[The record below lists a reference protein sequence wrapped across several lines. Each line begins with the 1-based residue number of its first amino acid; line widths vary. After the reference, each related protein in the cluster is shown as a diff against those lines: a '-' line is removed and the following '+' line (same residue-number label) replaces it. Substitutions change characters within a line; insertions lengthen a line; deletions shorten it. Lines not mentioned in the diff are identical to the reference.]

1 MGKLCEVIAVEGE
14 LEAANKKI
22 LEETKSTFKNKA
34 SHFVGFL
41 KRYEPFDDEEKA
53 REAAEEAKS
62 IDTTVNAK
70 LDYMFDHFV
79 RYLDA
84 VAQKE
89 ATNQIAK
96 DDVIINGVKIL
107 ENVPATVL
115 LGLETKLRLL
125 KDVLNDIPTN
135 QPGVEWQLDPSMGS
149 NVYKRVRDEESFR
162 TRKEPKS
169 TVLYEATKE
178 HPAQIEKWN
187 ENVNIGKYITTHWS
201 GMLTP
206 AQKSELLGRLD
217 TLSRA
222 VKQARQRANTAN
234 VVDIH
239 VGEKIVKFIMNGE

>member
-34 SHFVGFL
+34 ILFTGAL
-41 KRYEPFDDEEKA
+41 KRYEPFDEEERARETVEEEK
-53 REAAEEAKS
+53 K

-70 LDYMFDHFV
+70 LDYMFRHFI

-96 DDVIINGVKIL
+96 DDVIINGVKVL

-115 LGLETKLRLL
+115 LGLESKLRIL
-125 KDVLNDIPTN
+125 KDVLNEMPTN
-135 QPGVEWQLDPSMGS
+135 QPGVKWELDPSQGD
-149 NVYKRVRDEESFR
+149 NVYKRERDEETFK

-201 GMLTP
+201 GMLSP
-206 AQKSELLGRLD
+206 AKKSELLGRLD
-217 TLSRA
+217 TLARA
-222 VKQARQRANTAN
+222 VKQARQRANTAE

-239 VGEKIVKFIMNGE
+239 VGEKIVQFIMNGE